1 MTREQL
7 ETLCTEVRRDIVA
20 SIGAAKSGHL
30 GGSLSCVEILVALY
44 FDAMRLD
51 PADAPAKR
59 DRFVLSKGHAAPALY
74 SVLAHKG
81 FMPREELLT
90 LRRLGSRLQGH
101 PDMKRTPGVDASTG
115 SLGQGLSIAV
125 GLALAAKHDKTGQR
139 VFAVVGDGELQEGQV
154 WEALMA
160 AAHYG
165 LTNLTVICDNNGL
178 QIDGTNGEVLGL
190 GSLEAKAAA
199 FGWDVT
205 TIDGHDVGVIADAAR
220 VRSERPR
227 FIVARTVKGKGVSFM
242 ENQVGWHGKVPSD
255 DDTTRALAELGA

>member
-1 MTREQL
+1 MTREELQ
-7 ETLCTEVRRDIVA
+7 TLCLEVRRDIVA
-20 SIGAAKSGHL
+20 SIGTAKSGHL
-30 GGSLSCVEILVALY
+30 GGSLSCVEILAALY
-44 FDAMRLD
+44 FDVMRVD
-51 PADAPAKR
+51 PAMVPTER

-74 SVLAHKG
+74 SILAHKG
-81 FMPREELLT
+81 FLPREELAT
-90 LRRLGSRLQGH
+90 LRKLGSRLQGH

-125 GLALAAKHDKTGQR
+125 GLALAAKHDKTGKR
-139 VFAVVGDGELQEGQV
+139 VFALVGDGEMQEGQV

-160 AAHYG
+160 SAHYG
-165 LTNLTVICDNNGL
+165 LTNLTVICDHNRL
-178 QIDGTNGEVLGL
+178 QIDGTNAEVMTLG
-190 GSLEAKAAA
+190 GIEAKLVA

-205 TIDGHDVGVIADAAR
+205 TVDGHDVAAIAAAAK

-255 DDTTRALAELGA
+255 DDTSRALAELGA